1 MSSKAAKLGGGA
13 SFQQAQP
20 ISSRRAA
27 INAATAAPTEGA
39 PPPVTLP
46 VRAISLNPDNPR
58 TELGDLADLAGSLR
72 DHGQKQAITIM
83 SRFTYIEA
91 NPTRES
97 ELEPD
102 TKYVVIDGNSRLAAA
117 REACLESIKVML
129 DDDLGKNPDE
139 LLESALVANIHRQDL
154 SPLDQAKALRQLL
167 GVHGTQ
173 EALANRL
180 HRSQGWIS
188 QRLALLSLTPELKH
202 KLETGE
208 ERADLLRLVGRRKP
222 EEQEEHLQ
230 RLKDRRTQE
239 KSAQHAGASV
249 RRNTG
254 TGASTAKTDSR
265 PRPDAARLPADP
277 PQPHYGVIKSPGQ
290 DSEAPGGTEPG
301 VTVPDPRPA
310 PAPGPRQVTMPWG
323 DGVASMDIIFEK
335 VGERERRRMIG
346 RYVELLGGPE
356 AFAADLTAAT
366 STEFRRQVVE
376 LLLKDR

>member
-1 MSSKAAKLGGGA
+1 MSSKAAKLGAGA

-83 SRFTYIEA
+83 SRFSYLEA
-91 NPTRES
+91 NPTRER
-97 ELEPD
+97 ELEPG

-117 REACLESIKVML
+117 REASLESIKVML
-129 DDDLGKNPDE
+129 DDSLGNNPDE

-154 SPLDQAKALRQLL
+154 SPLDEAKALQQLL

-173 EALANRL
+173 EALAVRL

-188 QRLALLSLTPELKH
+188 QRLALLTLTPELKH
-202 KLETGE
+202 KLEAGE
-208 ERADLLRLVGRRKP
+208 ERPDLLRLVGRKNP

-230 RLKDRRTQE
+230 RLKDRRAQE
-239 KSAQHAGASV
+239 KADKHTGASV
-249 RRNTG
+249 RRSTG
-254 TGASTAKTDSR
+254 SAAAESALR
-265 PRPDAARLPADP
+265 PTPAAAQMPDEPA
-277 PQPHYGVIKSPGQ
+277 HYDVIRSAGE
-290 DSEAPGGTEPG
+290 DSEKPGHASP
-301 VTVPDPRPA
+301 VATVPDPRPA
-310 PAPGPRQVTMPWG
+310 PALSPRQVKMPWA
-323 DGVASMDIIFEK
+323 DGVASMDIIFDK
-335 VGERERRRMIG
+335 VSERERHRLVG

-356 AFAADLTAAT
+356 AFVADLTAAT
-366 STEFRRQVVE
+366 STEFLQRVVD
-376 LLLKDR
+376 LLLEDR

>member
-1 MSSKAAKLGGGA
+1 MTSKAAKLGAGA

-58 TELGDLADLAGSLR
+58 TELGDLTDLAGSLR

-83 SRFTYIEA
+83 SRFTYLEA
-91 NPTRES
+91 NPTRER
-97 ELEPD
+97 ELEPG

-117 REACLESIKVML
+117 REASLDSIKVML

-154 SPLDQAKALRQLL
+154 SPLDEAKALQQLL

-173 EALANRL
+173 EALAIRL

-188 QRLALLSLTPELKH
+188 QRLALLTLTPELKH
-202 KLETGE
+202 KLEAGE
-208 ERADLLRLVGRRKP
+208 ERADLLRLVGRKKP
-222 EEQEEHLQ
+222 EEQAEHLQ
-230 RLKDRRTQE
+230 RLKDKRSQE
-239 KSAQHAGASV
+239 KADKQAGASA
-249 RRNTG
+249 RQSTG
-254 TGASTAKTDSR
+254 TGASAAELGSAAV
-265 PRPDAARLPADP
+265 PDAAQRTEEPA
-277 PQPHYGVIKSPGQ
+277 HYDVISSPGEG
-290 DSEAPGGTEPG
+290 SGAPEHAAPV

-310 PAPGPRQVTMPWG
+310 PALSPRQVKMPWA
-323 DGVASMDIIFEK
+323 DGVASMDIIFGK
-335 VGERERRRMIG
+335 VSERERHRMIG
-346 RYVELLGGPE
+346 RYLELLGSPE
-356 AFAADLTAAT
+356 AFVADLTAAAGP
-366 STEFRRQVVE
+366 EFRQQVVE
-376 LLLKDR
+376 LLLENR